1 MPVLRLAEAEANSQA
16 QLPTKIEEEKLSD
29 DNFSEIS
36 DSDKLYSPTEAEE
49 REAIEESDDDKEEV
63 TSPKGNFNR
72 YNSHPESLLYSYLL
86 FSQKK
91 NSQEAQSNRTTRSCI
106 RIRFR

>member
-16 QLPTKIEEEKLSD
+16 QEKLSD
-29 DNFSEIS
+29 DNYSDIS

-72 YNSHPESLLYSYLL
+72 YNSHPEPLLYSYLL
-86 FSQKK
+86 CSQKK
-91 NSQEAQSNRTTRSCI
+91 NPQKAQSNRTTRSCI
-106 RIRFR
+106 SIRFR